1 MKTNFKNFSYVPES
15 YKAKVKRDEK
25 ATEELKKLRAQRKTD
40 LKAKREQWR
49 SRAQKYHEN
58 ANVSS
63 LRLIKEKREARNT
76 GNFFVPAEPKVMFVI
91 RLKG

>member
-1 MKTNFKNFSYVPES
+1 MFYNFRFVPASYT
-15 YKAKVKRDEK
+15 AKVKRDEK
-25 ATEELKKLRAQRKTD
+25 VKADTIKARATRKTD

-58 ANVSS
+58 LNAHN
-63 LRLIKEKREARNT
+63 LNMIKERRLARNT
-76 GNFFVPAEPKVMFVI
+76 GNFFVAPEARVMFVI